1 MAHHVHL
8 AQIREV
14 RALSR
19 KFMGQRGGFNVAAG
33 KGECASPLSPF
44 FPKQRLIKY
53 QTRGP

>member
-1 MAHHVHL
+1 MAYHVHL

-14 RALSR
+14 RALAR
-19 KFMGQRGGFNVAAG
+19 KFRGQRGGFNVAAG
-33 KGECASPLSPF
+33 KGKSASPLSPF